1 MIVSHVDAEGLM
13 ALLAVARQFRPLCE
27 ETVRAQLM
35 EKGRPSCA
43 YGPPSAYGL
52 PPLQCLALIQRSR
65 LLCEGWGDDVAAAE
79 VRYCTQHGRLRHLRR
94 GAVTR
99 AQMRDAGVHGQLE
112 CERRA
117 WACDHHFPEL
127 LTAMTLVHHHASV
140 ARRRAAGCA
149 AHSSSSS
156 GGDGGGDSGGEAS
169 VSSSGTPAE
178 QQQAS
183 PMAADAAAA
192 MAATAAVAS
201 PPSGCPALLRLARSK
216 DVRVLLTVVLNEDAV
231 AASAAAKALGQ
242 LGGAPRAR
250 AVCVPSLVAA
260 LRWGREHELPHGAR
274 ALQEMARR
282 HAAAIAA
289 MLDAG
294 AIPALVALLQGDSDR
309 SKRNGAAALK
319 SLAKRDKDAARAMVA
334 AGGVPALVALLHT
347 GSSAVR
353 LRSKAVL
360 RSLVRHVPEARDAI
374 VPVGPDIIP
383 AAE

>member
-1 MIVSHVDAEGLM
+1 M
-13 ALLAVARQFRPLCE
+13 ALLAVSSLFKPLCLE
-27 ETVRAQLM
+27 AVLTQLQ
-35 EKGRPSCA
+35 EKGKPCCTH
-43 YGPPSAYGL
+43 GPPMTYGL
-52 PPLQCLALIQRSR
+52 PPMQRLALIQRSR
-65 LLCEGWGDDVAAAE
+65 LLCEGWGDEEAAVE
-79 VRYCTQHGRLRHLRR
+79 VRYCTLHGRLRQLRR

-99 AQMRDAGVHGQLE
+99 AQLRDAGSPGQLE
-112 CERRA
+112 SERHA
-117 WACDHHFPEL
+117 WACDRHFPEL
-127 LTAMTLVHHHASV
+127 LTAMTLAHHHALA

-149 AHSSSSS
+149 ARRGS
-156 GGDGGGDSGGEAS
+156 GNGGGGTEGSG
-169 VSSSGTPAE
+169 SGPGAPPD

-183 PMAADAAAA
+183 PMGAAAAAAAVAMAA
-192 MAATAAVAS
+192 MAAS
-201 PPSGCPALLRLARSK
+201 PPSSSSMGCPALLRLARSK

-250 AVCVPSLVAA
+250 ALGVPSLVEA

-282 HAAAIAA
+282 HSAAIAA
-289 MLDAG
+289 MLQAG
-294 AIPALVALLQGDSDR
+294 AIPALVALLQREGPGNDR
-309 SKRNGAAALK
+309 GKRNGAAALK

-334 AGGVPALVALLHT
+334 AGGVPALVALLHA

-374 VPVGPDIIP
+374 VVAAGRDIIP
-383 AAE
+383 APEV